1 MSVAVG
7 ISTDELQALGREAG
21 LDLLR
26 VAPAAP
32 FAETERVYLERL
44 AAGLLGEM
52 KWITPERIRSGC
64 NPEELLPGARCILI
78 GAVSYLS
85 DVPEQRQAS
94 GPRGRVAR
102 YALGDDYHDTV
113 ALKLRALHR
122 TLERRLDRP
131 ISARVSVDSSP
142 VVDRAVAAR
151 AGLGWYGK
159 NTNILTPEL
168 GSWVLLGAMLVDVEL
183 PPTPPSRKSCGACT
197 RCMTACPT
205 GALIAP
211 GTLDSRRC
219 ISYLTI
225 ELRGP
230 IPVELRPLMGG
241 WIFGCDI
248 CQQVCPVNR
257 AAPAPDHPEHR
268 PRLGWGPEPD
278 LVELMGLSDEEFRR
292 RFKASPVKR
301 TKRRGLLRNVAVA
314 LGNSGDHRAVPALVC
329 ALSDHEPL
337 VRGHAAWALGRFP
350 GAESSAALS
359 RALATEEDSWVREEI
374 RDALASGAE
383 SPARAGSDRGAP
395 GPAPTSG
402 RHVSAPAPVFLEE
415 GVRAGVQEEG

>member
-1 MSVAVG
+1 MCSSMNVKCD
-7 ISTDELQALGREAG
+7 ITTEELEALGREVG

-26 VAPAAP
+26 VAPALP
-32 FAETERVYLERL
+32 FVETQQVYLERL
-44 AAGLLGEM
+44 EAGLLGEM

-64 NPEELLPGARCILI
+64 DPDQLLPGARSILI
-78 GAVSYLS
+78 GAVSYLTQGERRES
-85 DVPEQRQAS
+85 A

-113 ALKLRALHR
+113 KLKLQALHQR
-122 TLERRLDRP
+122 LEARLGEPVR
-131 ISARVSVDSSP
+131 ARVSVDSGP

-183 PPTPPSRKSCGACT
+183 PPTLPSRKSCGACT
-197 RCMTACPT
+197 RCMIACPT

-211 GTLDSRRC
+211 GVLDSRRC

-230 IPVELRPLMGG
+230 IPTELRPLMGE
-241 WIFGCDI
+241 WVFGCDI
-248 CQQVCPVNR
+248 CQEVCPVNR
-257 AAPAPDHPEHR
+257 HAPVLDHTEYQ
-268 PRLGWGPEPD
+268 PRTGWETEPD
-278 LVELMGLSDEEFRR
+278 LLDLMGLSDEEFRV
-292 RFKASPVKR
+292 RFKGSPVKR

-314 LGNSGDHRAVPALVC
+314 LGNSGDPRAIPALVR
-329 ALSDHEPL
+329 ALNDHEPL

-350 GAESSAALS
+350 EEESRRALKSALS
-359 RALATEEDSWVREEI
+359 QETDEWVREEL
-374 RDALASGAE
+374 RQSLGTTEAAA
-383 SPARAGSDRGAP
+383 
-395 GPAPTSG
+395 
-402 RHVSAPAPVFLEE
+402 
-415 GVRAGVQEEG
+415 